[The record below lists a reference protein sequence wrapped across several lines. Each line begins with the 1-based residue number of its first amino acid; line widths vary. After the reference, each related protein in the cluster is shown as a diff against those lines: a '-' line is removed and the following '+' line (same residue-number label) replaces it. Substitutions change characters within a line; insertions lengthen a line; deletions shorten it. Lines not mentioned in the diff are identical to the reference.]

1 MAPPRH
7 TRSQVAAPLSPAPL
21 APPHSPSLHLQLS
34 PECLTPLT
42 QEFNADPA
50 PIGVL
55 GSEFL
60 AECAALKESGVAAP
74 SPSGAPAN
82 ETDMAM

>member
-1 MAPPRH
+1 MLPP
-7 TRSQVAAPLSPAPL
+7 PPPAPH
-21 APPHSPSLHLQLS
+21 PQLS

-42 QEFNADPA
+42 QEFNADPS

-60 AECAALKESGVAAP
+60 AECAALRESGVAAP

-82 ETDMAM
+82 ETEMAM